1 MIGKKITIDMSSKK
15 EYPKIIWKEE
25 TDSHIRYHLE
35 FEDGKAYYA
44 DVINIS
50 TNGKYILQIVDKI

>member
-1 MIGKKITIDMSSKK
+1 MIGEKITIDFKRKK

-50 TNGKYILQIVDKI
+50 TNGKYTLLVVDKI